1 MAIVR
6 PEYGPTLGELVVPRW
21 RALGR
26 AGKAAAALAALVVVA
41 AVVVAVRGSGDD
53 LEDLIRS
60 KPFAMSLGYNPALHE
75 VAPHPGEVVRLETSP
90 QRPDH
95 QVFVVRALRLA
106 PYRGDVS
113 AALMTASS
121 TMVHHMHEADPAFL
135 YRGEGRVRINKL
147 PGYQISF
154 TTKQDGHTVYGKR
167 VLLVKDDP
175 GAREGA
181 DITMLAERSAAVGNV
196 DAVGANGLLKAPYRS
211 FRLSTD
217 RTA

>member
-1 MAIVR
+1 
-6 PEYGPTLGELVVPRW
+6 
-21 RALGR
+21 
-26 AGKAAAALAALVVVA
+26 
-41 AVVVAVRGSGDD
+41 
-53 LEDLIRS
+53 
-60 KPFAMSLGYNPALHE
+60 MSLGYSAALHE
-75 VAPHPGEVVRLETSP
+75 VPPHPGEVVRLETSP

-95 QVFVVRALRLA
+95 QAFVVRALRLA

-121 TMVHHMHEADPAFL
+121 TMVHDMREADPQFV

-154 TTKQDGHTVYGKR
+154 TTRQDGHTVYGRR
-167 VLLVKDDP
+167 VLLVGADP

-196 DAVGANGLLKAPYRS
+196 AAVGSNGLLKAPYRS

-217 RTA
+217 RGA